1 VAPSALFNKPTER
14 PMSQP
19 FDASRSLTS
28 LEQDSTII
36 AVIEMSQAKWLVAAV
51 VPGVER
57 QPLKRLDAD
66 EAALL
71 KLLHRWRNEAGQA
84 GRQVKRIVVAYEAGR
99 DGFWL
104 ARWLRVRGIEA
115 YIIHPASIAVSREHR
130 RAKTD
135 RLDTELLMRAFL
147 GWLRGEK
154 RHCSMVAIPT
164 VEEEDARR
172 PNRERGNLVTE
183 QTRIVNQIKAVL
195 TRFGIRTFRPTLRK
209 AEEQLEGLRTAEGAP
224 LLENTRAEL
233 GRYLARL
240 RVVREQIRA
249 IEQSR
254 LGKLATTPE
263 KGPHAMVRLIAR
275 VLGVGVETADM
286 LVNEVFSRHWRD
298 RKAVARYAGLT
309 GSPDESGRRRRERGL
324 ARAGNTRVRCGMIQF
339 AWRFLRFQKDSALAQ
354 WFAARTAD
362 KRASTRKTMIVALAR
377 KLLIALWRL
386 ATSGEVSD
394 GIVLRPA

>member
-1 VAPSALFNKPTER
+1 MP
-14 PMSQP
+14 QP
-19 FDASRSLTS
+19 NDLSRSLVA
-28 LEQDSTII
+28 LDQDSTII
-36 AVIEMSQAKWLVAAV
+36 TVVEMSQSSWLVAGML
-51 VPGVER
+51 PGIER
-57 QPLKRLDAD
+57 QPCKKLEPSPERLLA
-66 EAALL
+66 
-71 KLLHRWRNEAGQA
+71 LLHRWRDEAVKA
-84 GRQVKRIVVAYEAGR
+84 GRKITRIALAFEAGR

-104 ARWLRVRGIEA
+104 ARWLQAREVEA
-115 YIIHPASIAVSREHR
+115 HVIHPSSIAVSREHR

-233 GRYLARL
+233 RRYLARL

-298 RKAVARYAGLT
+298 RKAVAR
-309 GSPDESGRRRRERGL
+309 
-324 ARAGNTRVRCGMIQF
+324 
-339 AWRFLRFQKDSALAQ
+339 
-354 WFAARTAD
+354 
-362 KRASTRKTMIVALAR
+362 
-377 KLLIALWRL
+377 
-386 ATSGEVSD
+386 
-394 GIVLRPA
+394 

>member
-1 VAPSALFNKPTER
+1 
-14 PMSQP
+14 MSQP

-36 AVIEMSQAKWLVAAV
+36 AVIEMSLAKWLVAAV
-51 VPGVER
+51 VPGVDR

-233 GRYLARL
+233 RRYLARL

-377 KLLIALWRL
+377 KLLIVLWRL